1 MIKYIKG
8 LKMWKVQLFKL
19 NYDDRESRAVK
30 DVVDSGWITMG
41 EKTKEFENNFSKMLG
56 GSNIHSV
63 AVSNG
68 TASLHMALLGLNIG
82 SGDEVIIPALTF
94 VADINVVKMVGAT
107 PVLADC
113 SSYNNWNVSAETIKA
128 QITHRTKAVIIVHY
142 AGYPCEMNK
151 IVTLCKRRGLY
162 LIEDVAHAPGAKYK
176 GKSCGTFGDYGC
188 FSFFSNKNLSVG
200 EGGMLVTKNKQLAIR
215 AREFRSHGMSAL
227 TLDRHKGRA
236 ISYDVSNVGL
246 NYRIDEIRS
255 ALGLVQLE
263 KLRDANRKR
272 GYLIDRYI
280 KNLSSIKD
288 ISIPFQNLKNIEPVY
303 HIFPILLSNSIDRV
317 WLINRLREYGIQS
330 SIHYP
335 IFKEF
340 TAFKNLNLNSAPI
353 AEDIA
358 RRELT
363 LPLYPTMSF
372 SDVDFICNS
381 LYEILE
387 REEVA

>member
-1 MIKYIKG
+1 MIEYIKG

-19 NYDDRESRAVK
+19 NYDSKESKAVK

-41 EKTKEFENNFSKMLG
+41 EKTKEFESKFSDMLG
-56 GSNIHSV
+56 SKSIHST
-63 AVSNG
+63 AVSSG
-68 TASLHMALLGLNIG
+68 TASLHMALLGLGIG

-113 SSYNNWNVSAETIKA
+113 SNHNNWNVSAETIKA
-128 QITHRTKAVIIVHY
+128 QITPKTKAVIIVHF
-142 AGYPCEMNK
+142 AGYPCEMDK

-162 LIEDVAHAPGAKYK
+162 LIEDVAHAPDAKYK
-176 GKSCGTFGDYGC
+176 GKACGTFGDYGC
-188 FSFFSNKNLSVG
+188 FSFFTNKNLSVG
-200 EGGMLVTKNKQLAIR
+200 EGGMLITKNKRLAIR
-215 AREFRSHGMSAL
+215 AKEFRSHGMSAL
-227 TLDRHKGRA
+227 TLDRHRGRA
-236 ISYDVSNVGL
+236 ISYDVSNIGL
-246 NYRIDEIRS
+246 NYRIDEMRS
-255 ALGLVQLE
+255 AIGLVQLK

-272 GYLIDRYI
+272 GYLVDRYI
-280 KNLSSIKD
+280 KKLSPLKD

-303 HIFPILLSNSIDRV
+303 HIFPILLSNNINRV
-317 WLINRLREYGIQS
+317 WLINRLKEFGIQS

-340 TAFKNLNLNSAPI
+340 TAFKEINLNPAPI

-372 SDVDFICNS
+372 SDIDFICDS
-381 LYEILE
+381 LSQILE
-387 REEVA
+387 REVV